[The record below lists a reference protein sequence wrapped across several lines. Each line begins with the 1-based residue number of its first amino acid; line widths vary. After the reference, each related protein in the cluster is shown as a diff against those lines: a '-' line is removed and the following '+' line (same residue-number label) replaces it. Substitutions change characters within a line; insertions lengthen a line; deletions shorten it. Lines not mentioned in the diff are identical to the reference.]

1 MKIDRITLTHVRVPL
16 VESFKIS
23 SGEVSSKDGIIVAVE
38 SEGKTGFGESSPM
51 AGAFYSAD
59 TPETVWGDLTEVLIP
74 AVLQANIG
82 SIADVNAVLAR
93 TGAGPFACAGMETAF
108 WDLEG
113 QRTGKPIWELL
124 GGTDRPL
131 ESGLAVGIYP
141 TINSL
146 LDSIKR
152 HMREGYKR
160 IKIKI
165 QPGWD
170 VGPLEAVR
178 KFYPDTPLMVDANCA
193 YAREDLAHL
202 KGLDRFGLTMI
213 EQPFAKEDLEAHAM
227 LQQQIGTPV
236 CLDESAETPE
246 SVNEAIRLHA
256 CRIVNIKIQ
265 RVGGLMNAKAIH
277 DLCLQHD
284 IPVWAGTM
292 PELGIGGVQTLH
304 LATLENF
311 RYPTDVESSAR
322 WFTEDIIDPPLA
334 VSHGLLGIAG
344 GPGNGHHIQKDVLR
358 RWTVQAVSFSS
369 RSLVSD

>member
-1 MKIDRITLTHVRVPL
+1 MKVDRITLTHVRVPL
-16 VESFKIS
+16 VESFRIS

-38 SEGKTGFGESSPM
+38 SEGKTGVGEASPM

-59 TPETVWGDLTEVLIP
+59 TPESVWNDLTEALIP
-74 AVLQANIG
+74 AVLPANIA
-82 SIADVNAVLAR
+82 SIADVNAVLTR
-93 TGAGPFACAGMETAF
+93 AGGSPFARAGMETAF

-124 GGTDRPL
+124 GGANRPL

-146 LDSIKR
+146 LDSLKR

-178 KFYPDTPLMVDANCA
+178 KFYPDMPLMVDANCA

-202 KGLDRFGLTMI
+202 RSLDRFDLTMI
-213 EQPFAKEDLEAHAM
+213 EQPFAREDLESHAR
-227 LQQQIGTPV
+227 LQQQIRTPV
-236 CLDESAETPE
+236 CLDESAEDLE
-246 SVNEAIRLHA
+246 SVQQAIRLRA

-311 RYPTDVESSAR
+311 RFPTDVESSAR
-322 WFTEDIIDPPLA
+322 WFTEDIIDPPLV
-334 VSHGLLGIAG
+334 VSGGLLRIAG
-344 GPGNGHHIQKDVLR
+344 GPGNGHQIQKDVLR